1 MDGMIRTVES
11 YDAMLNYLAYRA
23 PIIRRL
29 FESILAEARRQL
41 GELARKRQQM
51 LLASRGKCG
60 AEA

>member
-1 MDGMIRTVES
+1 
-11 YDAMLNYLAYRA
+11 
-23 PIIRRL
+23 L
-29 FESILAEARRQL
+29 FESILAETRRQL